1 MKVLG
6 AHDVWEMVEKGYK
19 EPQNE
24 TSLSQAQNESFKDSR
39 KRDKKALFLIYQ
51 ALDYDVFENISYA
64 TSAKEAWDKLQ
75 TSHKREDKVK
85 KVGLKTLRGEFK
97 SLHMKQFESISDYFS
112 RTLSF
117 SNQLKRNG
125 EKLEDVRIMENILHS
140 LDPKFEHIVVTI
152 EETKD
157 LEIMTV
163 EQLQGSLQAYEDK
176 HKKKQEVTEQLFKMQ
191 LNETEESQGNEKS
204 Q

>member
-1 MKVLG
+1 M
-6 AHDVWEMVEKGYK
+6 
-19 EPQNE
+19 
-24 TSLSQAQNESFKDSR
+24 
-39 KRDKKALFLIYQ
+39 
-51 ALDYDVFENISYA
+51 FENISYA

-125 EKLEDVRIMENILHS
+125 EKLQDVILMVKILRS
-140 LDPKFEHIVVTI
+140 VDTKF
-152 EETKD
+152 
-157 LEIMTV
+157 
-163 EQLQGSLQAYEDK
+163 
-176 HKKKQEVTEQLFKMQ
+176 
-191 LNETEESQGNEKS
+191 
-204 Q
+204 